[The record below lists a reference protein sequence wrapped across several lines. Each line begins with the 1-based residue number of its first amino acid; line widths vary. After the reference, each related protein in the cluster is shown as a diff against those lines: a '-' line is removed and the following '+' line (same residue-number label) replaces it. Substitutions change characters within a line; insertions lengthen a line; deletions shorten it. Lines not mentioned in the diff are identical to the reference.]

1 MKILYKEELVKKV
14 IELIKSS
21 NKFLNIVSPYIDD
34 WDDMYNILK
43 ELRKKNV
50 KINFYI
56 RDVIRNDDLPY
67 IIAKYEEI
75 GINIYRIEYLHAK
88 IFINDNKAIIGSL
101 NLTEFA
107 FAVSEEIGGL
117 TDTNLEYEEILKI
130 LTNNIISKIKSLE
143 EKLKYLESNVIKT
156 KNQVKIKI
164 DNDNVIVE
172 HPSYKISI
180 FIKEDKRYSG
190 GFIICFDI
198 SSDKLKIDWLY
209 KNIPYIKSNVFSSNF
224 TRDGE
229 ILKMIITKPLSY
241 SNIKEL
247 IEKDFVFFKYK
258 INDLISSIENFIDK

>member
-21 NKFLNIVSPYIDD
+21 NKELNIVSPYIDD

-43 ELRKKNV
+43 ELCEKNV

-56 RDVIRNDDLPY
+56 RDDNRNDDLPY

-75 GINIYRIEYLHAK
+75 GIKIYHIEYLHAK
-88 IFINDNKAIIGSL
+88 IFINDNEAIIGSL

-117 TDTNLEYEEILKI
+117 TDTDEEYKEIFNIFKKKI
-130 LTNNIISKIKSLE
+130 ILKIKSLD

-156 KNQVKIKI
+156 KKQVKIKM
-164 DNDNVIVE
+164 DNDKVIVE
-172 HPSYKISI
+172 HPLYKISI
-180 FIKEDKRYSG
+180 FIKKDKLNSG
-190 GFIICFDI
+190 GHIICFDI
-198 SSDKLKIDWLY
+198 CSDKLKIDWLY
-209 KNIPYIKSNVFSSNF
+209 KNIPYIKRNVYNSNF

-229 ILKMIITKPLSY
+229 TLKMIITKPLPY
-241 SNIKEL
+241 SSIEEL
-247 IEKDFVFFKYK
+247 IEKDFIMFKYK
-258 INDLISSIENFIDK
+258 INDLVSSIENFIDK